1 MSKLHIYMIW
11 FISISFPVS
20 AQEFQGGTESP
31 FSLGTGGRE
40 LAMGAADIAGSSP
53 VSSPYWNPS
62 RLAGA
67 ETYALGGFH
76 IRLFDSDAVYQYLG
90 LVAPTLDFG
99 TFGFGVFRLG
109 VDNIEKRDANNLL
122 LGSFDDNLL
131 NFHFAYA
138 RTISGYDFGVA
149 VTIEHQSLDNYS
161 ATSSPG
167 LNLSA
172 TRRFSPV
179 STVISNIAVAVHA
192 RNIITPG
199 IKLADQNVDYPREAD
214 LAVSVGISPSS
225 MENHTLNIS
234 TALFKVDNV
243 DTKIALGA
251 EYGWNKIIFVRGGLR
266 DGNPSAGIG
275 LGLAGMSFDY
285 AVVGRDLGTLHMF
298 TLTSRFGKPLS
309 ERKRQKIERREAE
322 FNRLMTKCMKEDN
335 LIMILRMVQQGQEQL
350 DANELTKAAGNFGR
364 ALFLARSLNID
375 TLKIYGLSL
384 ETQNRIDELRRKER
398 FKQNL
403 ESSSARLA
411 QDEYLAA
418 KYFAELALDDIP
430 ESPQALEVLRKA
442 TKAIESIAS
451 NDEVV
456 QNRLWQSDSLL
467 ALGQYEE
474 ALVALRAL
482 ADFAPQNDVV
492 RMTLRRAEFERWRE
506 SAEIAYSER
515 DFESARVAVDS
526 ALARV
531 PEHQR
536 CLALRRQINV
546 AEGRKQQQISAP
558 ITQNLVSL
566 SKKLGKEVESAYQSA
581 RLSFE
586 RGDLQAAVG
595 EWEWL
600 EQLAPNYKSVRDY
613 LVKAYKFVGVELYG
627 QDKLQEA
634 VDVWRKAWS
643 LQPLNVEIQTYIER
657 TETEIEKLRILSY
670 DIE

>member
-1 MSKLHIYMIW
+1 MSRLHNYMIW
-11 FISISFPVS
+11 LILISCPVS
-20 AQEFQGGTESP
+20 AQEFEGGTESP

-40 LAMGAADIAGSSP
+40 LAMGAADIAGSSS

-122 LGSFDDNLL
+122 LGSFDDNIL
-131 NFHFAYA
+131 NFHLAYA

-149 VTIEHQSLDNYS
+149 LTIEHQSLENFN

-179 STVISNIAVAVHA
+179 STVISNIAVTVHG
-192 RNIITPG
+192 RNLIAPK
-199 IKLADQNVDYPREAD
+199 IKLSDQNVAYPREAD

-225 MENHTLNIS
+225 MEAHTLNIS
-234 TALFKVDNV
+234 SALFKVDNV
-243 DTKIALGA
+243 STKIALGV
-251 EYGWNKIIFVRGGLR
+251 EYGWSKILFVRGGLR
-266 DGNPSAGIG
+266 DGNPSVGIG
-275 LGLAGMSFDY
+275 LNLAGMSFDY
-285 AVVGRDLGTLHMF
+285 AVVDRDLGTLHMF
-298 TLTSRFGKPLS
+298 TLTSNFGKPFS
-309 ERKRQKIERREAE
+309 ERRRLKLERQEVQ
-322 FNRLMTKCMKEDN
+322 FNRLMTKRMKEDN
-335 LIMILRMVQQGQEQL
+335 IDMINRMVQQGREHL
-350 DANELTKAAGNFGR
+350 DANELTRAAGNFGR
-364 ALFLARSLNID
+364 ALFLTRSLDLD
-375 TLKIYGLSL
+375 TLEIYGLSL
-384 ETQNRIDELRRKER
+384 ETQDRIDELRRKER
-398 FKQNL
+398 FEQNL
-403 ESSSARLA
+403 ESASARLV

-418 KYFAELALDDIP
+418 KYFAELALHEMP
-430 ESPQALEVLRKA
+430 ESPQAIEVLRKA

-536 CLALRRQINV
+536 CLALKRQINA
-546 AEGRKQQQISAP
+546 AEGRKRQQLSIP
-558 ITQNLVSL
+558 ITKNPVSL
-566 SKKLGKEVESAYQSA
+566 SKKLGREVESAYQSA
-581 RLSFE
+581 RISFE

-595 EWEWL
+595 EWERL
-600 EQLAPNYKSVRDY
+600 EQLAPNYKSVQEY

-627 QDKLQEA
+627 QDKLQKA
-634 VDVWRKAWS
+634 VDVWRKAWL
-643 LQPLNVEIQTYIER
+643 LQPSNVEIKTYIER
-657 TETEIEKLRILSY
+657 TETEIEKLRVLSY